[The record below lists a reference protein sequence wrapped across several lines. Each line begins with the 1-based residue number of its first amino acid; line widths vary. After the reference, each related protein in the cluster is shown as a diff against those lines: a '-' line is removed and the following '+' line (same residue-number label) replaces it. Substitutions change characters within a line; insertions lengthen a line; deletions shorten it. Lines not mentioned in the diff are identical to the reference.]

1 MKIPENV
8 KYTNDHEW
16 VRVDGNIGTI
26 GVTDYAQGEL
36 GDVVFVDI
44 DPDIKE
50 ISKGNSFG
58 TIEAVKTVSDIFA
71 PFSGKVTEINK
82 KLSES
87 PEDVNLDP
95 YGEGWMIKAELSNP
109 AELNDLLDAK
119 TYKNL
124 IGQ

>member
-16 VRVDGNIGTI
+16 VCVEGNVGTI

-44 DPDIKE
+44 DADLKE

-58 TIEAVKTVSDIFA
+58 TIEAVKTVSDLFA
-71 PFSGKVTEINK
+71 PFSGKVIEINK

-87 PEDVNLDP
+87 PEVVNSDP
-95 YGEGWMIKAELSNP
+95 FGEGWMIKAELSNP
-109 AELNDLLDAK
+109 SDLNGLLDANA
-119 TYKNL
+119 YKSL